1 MLVGGK
7 KITMDSES
15 SRSSG
20 MSGKIEDLI
29 VDLGAEKFMIRND
42 ALNDL
47 KKMLPEHEKAIA
59 AELVRWIQLY
69 GKSDVGSSASFVN
82 KAAMELFQ
90 NMTEMGLEP
99 LINEGLA
106 DGDFYARRTVM
117 DAIGRTGRMS
127 VLPYLI
133 KGMEDEDK
141 YTRWQAAKGL
151 GRYAGSNEARE
162 ALVKGLSDNAP
173 HVRRRAGRSLE
184 NFGGV
189 GPSDDK
195 VEGPME
201 KGGKGDI
208 DGDGVPDSE
217 DEKPRIAEKKEKPK
231 KKKSSKNKP
240 KKKKSSKED
249 DLARIADK
257 KDSIDFSTLGNAK
270 EEDKDDL
277 KGIKGIGPFL
287 EEKLNALGIYT
298 FEQISKMTPELED
311 KVNEAIE
318 FFPGR
323 IKRDEWVKQAKEL
336 K

>member
-7 KITMDSES
+7 EITMDSES
-15 SRSSG
+15 SQNSG

-42 ALNDL
+42 ALSDL

-59 AELVRWIQLY
+59 TELVRWIQLY

-90 NMTEMGLEP
+90 IMTEMGLEP

-162 ALVKGLSDNAP
+162 ALVKGLSDSDP

-201 KGGKGDI
+201 KDGKGDI

-217 DEKPRIAEKKEKPK
+217 DKEPRVTEKKDIPK
-231 KKKSSKNKP
+231 KKKSSKDKP
-240 KKKKSSKED
+240 KKKSSKED
-249 DLARIADK
+249 DLARIAEK

-270 EEDKDDL
+270 KEDKDDL
-277 KGIKGIGPFL
+277 KSIKGIGPFL

-298 FEQISKMTPELED
+298 YEQISKMTPELED
-311 KVNEAIE
+311 QVNEAIE

-323 IKRDEWVKQAKEL
+323 IKRDEWVKQAKDL

>member
-7 KITMDSES
+7 EITMDSES
-15 SRSSG
+15 SQNSG

-47 KKMLPEHEKAIA
+47 KKMLPEHEKPIA
-59 AELVRWIQLY
+59 TELVRWIQLY

-90 NMTEMGLEP
+90 IMTEMGLEP

-162 ALVKGLSDNAP
+162 ALVKGLSDSDP

-184 NFGGV
+184 SFGGV

-201 KGGKGDI
+201 KDGKGDI

-217 DEKPRIAEKKEKPK
+217 DKEPRVAEKKD
-231 KKKSSKNKP
+231 KP

-249 DLARIADK
+249 DLARIAEK
-257 KDSIDFSTLGNAK
+257 KDSIDFSTLGNAR

-277 KGIKGIGPFL
+277 KSIKGIGPFL

-298 FEQISKMTPELED
+298 YEQISKMTPELED
-311 KVNEAIE
+311 QVNEAIE

-323 IKRDEWVKQAKEL
+323 IKRDEWVKQAKDL

>member
-7 KITMDSES
+7 EITMDSES
-15 SRSSG
+15 SQNSG

-59 AELVRWIQLY
+59 TELVRWIQLY

-90 NMTEMGLEP
+90 IMTEMGLEP

-162 ALVKGLSDNAP
+162 ALVKGLSDSDP

-184 NFGGV
+184 SFGGV

-201 KGGKGDI
+201 KDGKGDI

-217 DEKPRIAEKKEKPK
+217 DKEPRVAEKKDKPK
-231 KKKSSKNKP
+231 KKKPSKDKP
-240 KKKKSSKED
+240 KKKSSKED
-249 DLARIADK
+249 DLARIAEK

-277 KGIKGIGPFL
+277 KSIKGIGPFL

-298 FEQISKMTPELED
+298 YEQISKMTPELED
-311 KVNEAIE
+311 QVNEAIE

-323 IKRDEWVKQAKEL
+323 IKRDEWVKQAKDL

>member
-7 KITMDSES
+7 EITMDSES
-15 SRSSG
+15 SQNSG

-47 KKMLPEHEKAIA
+47 KEMLPEHEKAIA
-59 AELVRWIQLY
+59 TELVRWIQLY

-90 NMTEMGLEP
+90 IMTEMGLEP

-162 ALVKGLSDNAP
+162 ALVKGLS
-173 HVRRRAGRSLE
+173 E
-184 NFGGV
+184 
-189 GPSDDK
+189 
-195 VEGPME
+195 
-201 KGGKGDI
+201 
-208 DGDGVPDSE
+208 
-217 DEKPRIAEKKEKPK
+217 
-231 KKKSSKNKP
+231 
-240 KKKKSSKED
+240 
-249 DLARIADK
+249 
-257 KDSIDFSTLGNAK
+257 
-270 EEDKDDL
+270 
-277 KGIKGIGPFL
+277 
-287 EEKLNALGIYT
+287 
-298 FEQISKMTPELED
+298 
-311 KVNEAIE
+311 
-318 FFPGR
+318 
-323 IKRDEWVKQAKEL
+323 
-336 K
+336 

>member
-7 KITMDSES
+7 EITMDSES
-15 SRSSG
+15 SQNSG

-59 AELVRWIQLY
+59 TELVRWIQLY

-90 NMTEMGLEP
+90 IMTEMGLEP

-162 ALVKGLSDNAP
+162 ALVKGLSDSDP

-184 NFGGV
+184 SFGGV

-195 VEGPME
+195 LEGPME
-201 KGGKGDI
+201 KDGEGDI

-217 DEKPRIAEKKEKPK
+217 DKEPRVAEKKDKPK
-231 KKKSSKNKP
+231 KKKSSKDKP
-240 KKKKSSKED
+240 KKKSSKED
-249 DLARIADK
+249 DLARIAEK

-277 KGIKGIGPFL
+277 KSIKGIGPFL

-298 FEQISKMTPELED
+298 YEQISKMTPELED
-311 KVNEAIE
+311 QVNEAIE

-323 IKRDEWVKQAKEL
+323 IKRDEWVKQAKDL

>member
-1 MLVGGK
+1 VLVGGK
-7 KITMDSES
+7 EITMDSES
-15 SRSSG
+15 SQNSG

-59 AELVRWIQLY
+59 TELVRWIQLY

-90 NMTEMGLEP
+90 IMTEMGLEP

-162 ALVKGLSDNAP
+162 ALVKGLSDSDP

-184 NFGGV
+184 SFGGV

-201 KGGKGDI
+201 KDGKGDI

-217 DEKPRIAEKKEKPK
+217 DKEPRVAEKKDKPK
-231 KKKSSKNKP
+231 KKKSSKDKP
-240 KKKKSSKED
+240 KKKSSKED
-249 DLARIADK
+249 DLARIAEK
-257 KDSIDFSTLGNAK
+257 KDSIDFSTLGNAR

-277 KGIKGIGPFL
+277 KNIKGIGPFL

-298 FEQISKMTPELED
+298 YEQISKMTPELED
-311 KVNEAIE
+311 QVNEAIE

-323 IKRDEWVKQAKEL
+323 IKRDEWVKQAKDL

>member
-7 KITMDSES
+7 EITMDSES
-15 SRSSG
+15 SQNSG

-47 KKMLPEHEKAIA
+47 KKLLPEHEKAIA
-59 AELVRWIQLY
+59 TELVRWIQLY

-82 KAAMELFQ
+82 KAAMEIFQ
-90 NMTEMGLEP
+90 IMTEMGLEP

-162 ALVKGLSDNAP
+162 ALVKGLSDSDP

-184 NFGGV
+184 SFGGV

-201 KGGKGDI
+201 KDGKGDI

-217 DEKPRIAEKKEKPK
+217 DKEPRVAEKKDKPK
-231 KKKSSKNKP
+231 KKKSSKDIP
-240 KKKKSSKED
+240 KKKSSKED
-249 DLARIADK
+249 DLARIAEK

-277 KGIKGIGPFL
+277 KSIKGIGPFL

-298 FEQISKMTPELED
+298 YEQISKMTPELED
-311 KVNEAIE
+311 QVNEAIE

-323 IKRDEWVKQAKEL
+323 IKRDEWVKQAKDL

>member
-7 KITMDSES
+7 EITMDSES
-15 SRSSG
+15 SQNSG

-42 ALNDL
+42 ALSDL

-59 AELVRWIQLY
+59 TELVRWIQLY

-90 NMTEMGLEP
+90 IMTEMGLEP

-162 ALVKGLSDNAP
+162 ALVKGLSDSDP

-201 KGGKGDI
+201 KDGKGDI

-217 DEKPRIAEKKEKPK
+217 DKEPRVTEKKDIPK
-231 KKKSSKNKP
+231 KKKSSKDKP
-240 KKKKSSKED
+240 KKKSSKED
-249 DLARIADK
+249 DLARIAEK

-277 KGIKGIGPFL
+277 KSIKGIGPFL

-298 FEQISKMTPELED
+298 YEQISKMTPELED
-311 KVNEAIE
+311 QVNEAIE

-323 IKRDEWVKQAKEL
+323 IKRDEWVKQAKDL